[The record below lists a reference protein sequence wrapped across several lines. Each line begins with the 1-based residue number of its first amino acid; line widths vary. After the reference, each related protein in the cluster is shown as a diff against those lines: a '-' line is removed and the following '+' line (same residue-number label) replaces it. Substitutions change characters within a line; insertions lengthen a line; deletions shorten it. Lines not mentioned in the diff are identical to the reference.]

1 MASLVGPNGM
11 PPMGSFPGPLGS
23 KRRRMRSGGNVST
36 LSNNNTHF
44 NNPPPV
50 PPSILDPAAEDM
62 DDDSMNEGKSA
73 KCKGT
78 TTIPIFLKSK

>member
-44 NNPPPV
+44 NNPR
-50 PPSILDPAAEDM
+50 PSVDLGPRCGGYGRRQHE
-62 DDDSMNEGKSA
+62 
-73 KCKGT
+73 
-78 TTIPIFLKSK
+78 